1 MATLI
6 CKVNGSMRKMI
17 EDLDKISLPFDQY
30 SRYLETSKVIKKIFQ
45 NKKIKVLDIGGLSH
59 LWHSEETSRL
69 INLFLPENETFT
81 IDLKWNNESGFV
93 QADSLKLP
101 FDDSSFQA
109 VCALDIL
116 EHLEKKQRNSF
127 LDEIF
132 RVSSDLVILSSP
144 FLNKTTKN
152 AEKIL
157 RDFIKRALGVSQME
171 LKDHL
176 EKGLPDL
183 QSTFNRI
190 KKSSRD
196 AFHFSLGNI
205 ENWLFFMTLRYSLMH
220 KFSWIFINR
229 FMDTYFN
236 THYYETEFKEPCYR
250 NIIVSTKKE
259 PVKAFLEAKDHYSM
273 TNKKAP
279 GKTIGL
285 ENIEIFGRHLERA
298 FADLRPSLPSE
309 VTLSVIVVT
318 YNSEEYIEKCLS
330 FLEELAPQCKIELI
344 IVDNASENS
353 GLDKIKR
360 IFPQAA
366 VKINE
371 KNFGYAKAANLGILN
386 ARGKYLLLL
395 NPDCY
400 VKSSEIIRLIGYF
413 ETHPQV
419 GIVGPEILN
428 PDGSIQGSARAFPN
442 AWTALFGRNSLL
454 SRLFPRNKFT
464 RQNIITSPEI
474 KKPIEVDWVS
484 GVLMGVRKE
493 AVLDV
498 GLMDENFFL
507 YWEDADWCTR
517 FRHQGWKVIYY
528 PLARATH
535 SIGGS
540 TDKRKLRSIIDF
552 HKSAYALYR
561 KYSIKKWNLLK
572 KFLAVTCLSL
582 RVLLLLTLN
591 VTFPKK
597 KAIPKIKKID
607 KNRLNILHLVHNY
620 YPAIGGVEKLM
631 QNISEKLQKKGHRVK
646 VVASNA
652 LSVEDYALS
661 KNEKKLPPVGIET
674 INDVEVER
682 VPFSTRNQTL
692 WKYLYRIFWYLKLP
706 GNGWIRA
713 LWQGPRTKG
722 YIKAGLRFPCDV
734 ICACPLPTRNVYYA
748 HLLKKKKKCPLVIIP
763 CIHTED
769 RFGYHNRLFYKILKD
784 AEAVIALTSLEKDFL
799 VKAGIDSNK
808 IFVSGVGIEENFQ
821 GAEVDIRKKFGIKEK
836 DIILFVGQHG
846 IHKGID
852 SLVKAMD
859 YVWQENKD
867 TALIIAGSPTANSK
881 KIIKLIQKYEHEKRK
896 KIYMIDSFSE
906 EEKKSIYK
914 SADVFVS
921 VSKYESFGIVFLEA
935 WLNKIPVISCRS
947 GASSA
952 LVNNLRDG
960 LHVEYDNH
968 IELGTA
974 ILELLND
981 SETRK
986 KMGDAG
992 YRKVKS
998 NYAWPHILDEIE
1010 KIYKRA

>member
-1 MATLI
+1 
-6 CKVNGSMRKMI
+6 MRKMI

-30 SRYLETSKVIKKIFQ
+30 SRYLETSKIIEKIFK

-59 LWHSEETSRL
+59 LWHSKETFRL
-69 INLFLPENETFT
+69 INHFLPENETFT
-81 IDLKWNNESGFV
+81 VDLKWNNESGFI
-93 QADSLKLP
+93 QADSLKIP
-101 FDDSSFQA
+101 FKDSSFQA

-116 EHLEKKQRNSF
+116 EHIEKKQRNSF
-127 LDEIF
+127 LNEIF

-144 FLNKTTKN
+144 FLSKTTER

-157 RDFIKRALGVSQME
+157 KDFIKRALGVNQVE

-183 QSTFNRI
+183 RSTLNKI

-196 AFHFSLGNI
+196 TFHFSLGNI

-229 FMDTYFN
+229 FMDAYFN

-259 PVKAFLEAKDHYSM
+259 AVKAFLEAKDHYSM
-273 TNKKAP
+273 INKKAP
-279 GKTIGL
+279 GKAIGL
-285 ENIEIFGRHLERA
+285 ENFEFFGHHLERA
-298 FADLRPSLPSE
+298 FADLRPSISSE

-318 YNSEEYIEKCLS
+318 YNSEEYIENCLS
-330 FLEELAPQCKIELI
+330 FLEELAPQFKTKLI
-344 IVDNASENS
+344 VVDNASENS
-353 GLDKIKR
+353 GVDKIKR
-360 IFPQAA
+360 IFPQAV

-371 KNFGYAKAANLGILN
+371 KNLGYARAANLGILN
-386 ARGKYLLLL
+386 ARGKYLLLI

-400 VKSSEIIRLIGYF
+400 VKSSEIIRMIDYF
-413 ETHPQV
+413 EANPQV
-419 GIVGPEILN
+419 GIIGPKILN
-428 PDGSIQGSARAFPN
+428 PDGSVQGTARTFPN
-442 AWTALFGRNSLL
+442 AWTGLFGRNTLL

-464 RQNIITSPEI
+464 RKNVVALSEM
-474 KKPIEVDWVS
+474 KKPVEVDWVS
-484 GVLMGVRKE
+484 GVMIGVRKE
-493 AVLDV
+493 AVLDA

-528 PLARATH
+528 PLAKATH

-561 KYSIKKWNLLK
+561 KYSIKKWNLMK
-572 KFLAVTCLSL
+572 KFLASVCLSL
-582 RVLLLLTLN
+582 RALLLLTLN
-591 VTFPKK
+591 SIFPRK
-597 KAIPKIKKID
+597 KATPKIKKID
-607 KNRLNILHLVHNY
+607 KDRLNILHLVHNY

-631 QNISEKLQKKGHRVK
+631 QNISEKLHKRGHRVK
-646 VVASNA
+646 VIASNA
-652 LSVEDYALS
+652 LSVEDYTLS
-661 KNEKKLPPVGIET
+661 TNEKKLLPVGREI
-674 INDVEVER
+674 INDVELER
-682 VPFSTRNQTL
+682 VPFSTRNQAL
-692 WKYLYRIFWYLKLP
+692 WRYLYRIFWYLKLP
-706 GNGWIRA
+706 GNSWIRA
-713 LWQGPRTKG
+713 FWQGPRTRG
-722 YIKAGLRFPCDV
+722 YIKAGLRSPCDV

-748 HLLKKKKKCPLVIIP
+748 HLLKKKKKCPLVVIP

-769 RFGYHNRLFYKILKD
+769 RFGYHNRLFRKILKD
-784 AEAVIALTSLEKDFL
+784 SEAVIALTSLERDFL
-799 VKAGIDSNK
+799 IEAGVDPNK
-808 IFVSGVGIEENFQ
+808 IFVTGVGIEENFQ
-821 GAEVDIRKKFGIKEK
+821 GIEIDIRKKHGIKEK
-836 DIILFVGQHG
+836 NIILFVGQHG
-846 IHKGID
+846 LHKGID
-852 SLVKAMD
+852 SLIKAMD
-859 YVWQENKD
+859 YVWQEKKD

-881 KIIKLIQKYEHEKRK
+881 KIVKLIKKYDHEKRK

-906 EEKKSIYK
+906 DEKKSIYK
-914 SADVFVS
+914 ASDVFVS

-947 GASSA
+947 GASSR
-952 LVNNLRDG
+952 LVDNLRDG

-968 IELGTA
+968 VELGAA

-986 KMGDAG
+986 KMGEAG

-998 NYAWPHILDEIE
+998 NYTWPRIVDEIE
-1010 KIYKRA
+1010 KVYKRV